1 VNNVLD
7 TLDKYCAATG
17 SKVNMGKSEILLLG
31 KARMSTTPMNIP
43 IQIKTDCIE
52 VLGIYMGP
60 DKEFAETLN
69 WKNKIAKAASLLG
82 WWKARKLTL
91 QGKAVVINT
100 LFLSRFWYLFT
111 NTPVPIWVENRIT
124 EMCRTFLWNSN
135 SQIKKSTIIGK
146 KEEGGLDIPDIKLKK
161 FAIRL
166 KLLKKLCD
174 ENYDV
179 IWKEVARKFFQKCGN
194 MNLTLNVFSMT
205 DLSISSIKI
214 PHVYRELLQAWKSI
228 TNGNYYKPND
238 IKEIMTQPLFYND
251 HISVNRK
258 TISFDLFKQARI
270 VTIADICYEAI
281 NGFLPTDAI
290 CEIIEEKFPDVQRET
305 IKNQYKIIKEA
316 IPTSWREQITE
327 TTSNFEK
334 EYNITLIEKNE
345 LITHPESFCVKYCY
359 NIMREICFEQPTS
372 YEYWSKLE
380 IKVNWKKVWNNV
392 YLSDKSRECIE
403 LDFKICHNI
412 IYTNKKLYKMGKSD
426 STRCQVCN
434 KDEEEDIY
442 HCLISCSEN
451 RDLIY
456 IIQELFINIQPEG
469 YTKTEVIQ
477 WILLGYLYEGNKA
490 YMFINI
496 LLSLYRQCVIRRR
509 IISIETKRRLDPI
522 RLFKKLVYEHFTTLY
537 EQHQKTYTTGT
548 FIHRYIM
555 SNDIVA
561 FTDNNNLLFNW
572 PL

>member
-1 VNNVLD
+1 
-7 TLDKYCAATG
+7 
-17 SKVNMGKSEILLLG
+17 
-31 KARMSTTPMNIP
+31 
-43 IQIKTDCIE
+43 
-52 VLGIYMGP
+52 
-60 DKEFAETLN
+60 
-69 WKNKIAKAASLLG
+69 
-82 WWKARKLTL
+82 
-91 QGKAVVINT
+91 
-100 LFLSRFWYLFT
+100 
-111 NTPVPIWVENRIT
+111 
-124 EMCRTFLWNSN
+124 
-135 SQIKKSTIIGK
+135 
-146 KEEGGLDIPDIKLKK
+146 
-161 FAIRL
+161 
-166 KLLKKLCD
+166 
-174 ENYDV
+174 
-179 IWKEVARKFFQKCGN
+179 
-194 MNLTLNVFSMT
+194 
-205 DLSISSIKI
+205 
-214 PHVYRELLQAWKSI
+214 
-228 TNGNYYKPND
+228 
-238 IKEIMTQPLFYND
+238 
-251 HISVNRK
+251 
-258 TISFDLFKQARI
+258 
-270 VTIADICYEAI
+270 
-281 NGFLPTDAI
+281 
-290 CEIIEEKFPDVQRET
+290 
-305 IKNQYKIIKEA
+305 
-316 IPTSWREQITE
+316 
-327 TTSNFEK
+327 
-334 EYNITLIEKNE
+334 
-345 LITHPESFCVKYCY
+345 
-359 NIMREICFEQPTS
+359 MREICFEQPTS

-490 YMFINI
+490 YMFMNI